1 MSGKILVAVDGS
13 QHTKQT
19 LAKAI
24 ETARKDEAELIILH
38 VNTPHFLTKEEL
50 DFAEKRCGEKFK
62 HLVGGDYLPAF
73 QTDEKSSRKYF
84 GDYEKARAIF
94 QTVYGED
101 TVKQAVEQAE
111 KAGISAVRSILEDGD
126 VAKVVLDVAKQ
137 ENVDLIVVGRR
148 GHGRIAEFFLGSVAQ
163 KILQYA
169 DRSVL
174 TVE

>member
-13 QHTKQT
+13 KHTKQT

-24 ETARKDEAELIILH
+24 ETARKDGAELIILH
-38 VNTPHFLTKEEL
+38 VNTPHFLTQEEL
-50 DFAEKRCGEKFK
+50 NYAEKRCGEKFR

-73 QTDEKSSRKYF
+73 QTDNKSERKYF
-84 GDYEKARAIF
+84 GDYEKARSIF
-94 QTVYGED
+94 QKVYGED

-111 KAGISAVRSILEDGD
+111 KAGIAAVRSILQEGD
-126 VAKVVLDVAKQ
+126 VAKVVLDVAAK
-137 ENVDLIVVGRR
+137 EDVDLIIIGRR